1 MTTLAVPTRIAAA
14 AVLGLALTGAAAAAP
29 TVGQPAPAFTGTD
42 TTGAQHRLA
51 DYRGKTVVLEW
62 TNHECPYTIKHYRS
76 GNMQALQ
83 RDATADGVVWL
94 SVVSSAPGKQGYVT
108 AAEADDLTQTRKAA
122 PNAVLLDPDGIMGRA
137 YGATTTPD
145 MYVIDAAGTLVYMG
159 AIDDDASS
167 RGDPAKANNYVRAAL
182 ADVAANR
189 PVATPVTRPYG
200 CSVKYGH

>member
-1 MTTLAVPTRIAAA
+1 MFAVPIRFAA
-14 AVLGLALTGAAAAAP
+14 AVAFSLAFTGAATAAP

-42 TTGAQHRLA
+42 TTGAQHQLA

-83 RDATADGVVWL
+83 RGTAADGIVWL
-94 SVVSSAPGKQGYVT
+94 SVVSSAPGRQGYVT
-108 AAEADDLTQTRKAA
+108 AAEADDLTRARKAA
-122 PNAVLLDPDGIMGRA
+122 PNAVLLDPDGTIGHA
-137 YGATTTPD
+137 YDATTTPG
-145 MYVIDAAGTLVYMG
+145 MYVIDAEGTLVYMG
-159 AIDDDASS
+159 AIDDDPSS

-182 ADVAANR
+182 ADLAANR
-189 PVATPVTRPYG
+189 PVATPVTRSYG